1 MVTLSTVEVEYMET
15 IHAYKEAIW
24 IMKLCSEV
32 GLSQRIITVQCD
44 SDNAIFLAKNPTFH
58 AKTKNIDI
66 QYHFIRDIVEVEK

>member
-1 MVTLSTVEVEYMET
+1 VVTLSTVEVEYMET

>member
-1 MVTLSTVEVEYMET
+1 MET